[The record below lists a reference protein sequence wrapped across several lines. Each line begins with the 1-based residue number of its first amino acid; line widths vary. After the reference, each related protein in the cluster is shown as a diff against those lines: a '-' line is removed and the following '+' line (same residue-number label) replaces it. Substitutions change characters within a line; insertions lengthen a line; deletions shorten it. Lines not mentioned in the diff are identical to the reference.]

1 MREIIS
7 LIIKSAAMY
16 EFASDEPTVVLLQS
30 TAVQQG
36 IRNESIKAHEAMFR
50 ESSKVTVVDAPHNDN
65 INGRTGSLL
74 YFDEEREQFAVK
86 IDAKRGDGGEC
97 RLISPGYLE
106 MQSLKRQH
114 TQDHLQVEVVLD
126 SHLGKALSFKLE
138 REMCVLVNE
147 SSAHRLPAINEVY
160 SLVCASKDSQH
171 TQHVSM
177 SRKSSRKSSKSRKSR
192 RKSSSKASSTSSQQA
207 EQNKGSMQTVSG
219 DLDES
224 PTVRVQTDSEDV
236 KLGGADQNGGGWT
249 EMLTPPQHDQDKIV
263 FTLPFETPNVRLPSA
278 ASGLNV
284 LNCQMFGLAGSA
296 SERDLLSSIG
306 SLMVC
311 KRDILSTEP
320 GYALTETVCDLCLKW

>member
-16 EFASDEPTVVLLQS
+16 EFDSDEPTVVLLQS
-30 TAVQQG
+30 PAVQQD
-36 IRNESIKAHEAMFR
+36 IRIESVKAHETMFR
-50 ESSKVTVVDAPHNDN
+50 ESCKVTVVDAPRNDN

-74 YFDEEREQFAVK
+74 YFDEERDQFAVK

-97 RLISPGYLE
+97 RFISPGYLE
-106 MQSLKRQH
+106 MQSSKRQH
-114 TQDHLQVEVVLD
+114 TQDHLQVELVLD

-147 SSAHRLPAINEVY
+147 SPGHRMPTINEVY
-160 SLVCASKDSQH
+160 SLVCASKE
-171 TQHVSM
+171 TQHSQQVSR

-207 EQNKGSMQTVSG
+207 EQNKGSLQTVSG

-224 PTVRVQTDSEDV
+224 PTVRVRTDSEEV
-236 KLGGADQNGGGWT
+236 KLGQAEQNGEGWAVP
-249 EMLTPPQHDQDKIV
+249 LTPSPNDPEKIV
-263 FTLPFETPNVRLPSA
+263 FTLPFETSDVRLPSA
-278 ASGLNV
+278 ASGLDV

>member
-16 EFASDEPTVVLLQS
+16 KFASDEPTVDRLQS
-30 TAVQQG
+30 TAVQQD

-50 ESSKVTVVDAPHNDN
+50 ESCKVTVVNAPHKDN

-74 YFDEEREQFAVK
+74 YFDDKREQFAVK
-86 IDAKRGDGGEC
+86 IDAKRSEGGEY

-106 MQSLKRQH
+106 MQSSKRQH

-126 SHLGKALSFKLE
+126 SHLNKTLSFRLE
-138 REMCVLVNE
+138 KEMCVLVNE
-147 SSAHRLPAINEVY
+147 SCEHRMPAISEVY
-160 SLVCASKDSQH
+160 SLVCASKETQHSQH
-171 TQHVSM
+171 V
-177 SRKSSRKSSKSRKSR
+177 SKSRKSR

-224 PTVRVQTDSEDV
+224 PTVRVHTDSEDV